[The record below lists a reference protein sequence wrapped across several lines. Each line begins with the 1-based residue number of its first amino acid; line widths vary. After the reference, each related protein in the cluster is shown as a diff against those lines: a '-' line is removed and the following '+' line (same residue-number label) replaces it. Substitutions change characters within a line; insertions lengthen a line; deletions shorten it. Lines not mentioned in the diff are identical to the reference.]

1 MNLDDLTFVLG
12 EPRSGT
18 TWVGKIIDSHPD
30 VIYRHE
36 PDLTRHEPVL
46 PFVIA
51 DKDTA
56 RFIGPTRKHFTDL
69 LTKPTLKSVGQ
80 QPLFPKSYYAPG
92 IRALR
97 TGLTAALMGLRSAAN
112 WRGLN
117 DLYIPDLLWTSGQP
131 NLRFVL
137 KSIAAAGRVAV
148 LRQAF
153 PDAKIILLLRHPC
166 GHVRSVM
173 EGRRRAMFEPDDI
186 VKSIATM
193 PNAQRYGVTAGS
205 LRSASDLELVTWRW
219 ALRTERMLNVL
230 TRSDNC
236 YVVHYEAICENP
248 LVETRALFEF
258 IGLNLHPQTERFIRD
273 STEYRGS
280 ERYYRVFRDT
290 TATANKWRSEL
301 TEDEITSILRIVA
314 QTSIAA
320 IWPETRQMASEMV
333 SQ

>member
-1 MNLDDLTFVLG
+1 VNLDDCTLLLG

-30 VIYRHE
+30 VVYRHE

-46 PFVIA
+46 PFVI
-51 DKDTA
+51 DDQDTA
-56 RFIGPTRKHFTDL
+56 RYIEPMRKHFTDL
-69 LTKPTLKSVGQ
+69 LTTPTLKSVGQ
-80 QPLFPKSYYAPG
+80 QPLFPKSYYPPG
-92 IRALR
+92 IRTLR

-112 WRGLN
+112 WRALN
-117 DLYIPDLLWTSGQP
+117 DLYIPDLMWPSGRP
-131 NLRFVL
+131 HLRFVL

-153 PDAKIILLLRHPC
+153 PNAKIILLLRHPC

-173 EGRRRAMFEPDDI
+173 EGRRRSMFEPDDM

-193 PNAQRYGVTAGS
+193 PNAKRYGLTTCS

-219 ALRTERMLNVL
+219 ALRTERTLNVL

-248 LVETRALFEF
+248 LVETVALFEF

-273 STEYRGS
+273 STGYKGN

-290 TATANKWRSEL
+290 NATVNRWRNEL
-301 TEDEITSILRIVA
+301 SDDEKAAIVSIVA
-314 QTSIAA
+314 QTSLAPM
-320 IWPETRQMASEMV
+320 WPETRQMASEMV